1 MDKELAQKVK
11 ELCDTASGLTG
22 KERQDFLDQQCG
34 DDAELRHE
42 VETLLFS
49 FEETKVT
56 SPEEL
61 SKIAKSSDQKT
72 WKMDIDA
79 AESMP
84 AGGFVAGTVLDDRY
98 RIIGMLGKGGMG
110 EVYKA
115 EDLKIDQTVA
125 LKFLP
130 EELAVNEDALRRFV
144 GEVRNARRVSHENVC
159 RVFDIA
165 ETGGKQ
171 FISMEFIEG
180 DDLSVLLKRIGRV
193 PSERA
198 IEISQQICLGL
209 NAIHKAGILH
219 RDLKPAN
226 IIIDSS
232 GIAKITDFGIA
243 GIESEIH
250 GLETRVG
257 TPAYM
262 SPEQI
267 TGEDVTQKSDIYS
280 LGLLIYEIFTGKQ
293 AVEGNSIEELIEK
306 HQTANPTNASEF
318 VENIEP
324 VVERLINRCL
334 EKDPVD
340 RPDSAVQVALALPG
354 GNPLQVALEAGE
366 TPSPEMVA
374 AAPRK
379 GILKLSA
386 ALALVSSFIG
396 LFCLSLYFQANHTA
410 QSYAPLEKSPD
421 VLRERAKEI
430 LTKFGFSYPVVFAT
444 SDFKT
449 SVAYDQYQTK
459 TKFDDD
465 LERLRTGQPFGV
477 YFWYRQSSENPKITN
492 YYKIEENVPP
502 LATSES
508 AYVKLDVR
516 GRLVEL
522 LAVPSESDPQ
532 INEKRET
539 DWQKV
544 FTEAGLNLAKFQ
556 ETDSNAIPPVFAD
569 EKRSWTGTLADHKDI
584 SVRIEAAA
592 LNGEPVYFQVITPW
606 DADWS
611 NEGEINIGFRIRL
624 ILGILI
630 TLIGF
635 GGGSLLAYRHFVLKR
650 GDSKGAFKIS
660 VFVFLSLVIGFA
672 INANHFTELESEVS
686 VLVQI
691 FSLAI
696 AAGTM
701 VFVLYIAVEPLV
713 RRHWTDLLISWNRL
727 LAGDF
732 RDPMIGRDI
741 LIGAL
746 MGCFF
751 RLSFFLSGF
760 LRDLIEQKSLTID
773 IRQSL
778 TGLSGT
784 SELLEKLIV
793 YSATAPVV
801 MGFVILS
808 LLLIIYLLVKRKTA
822 ATILF
827 ALLFGTLNSAP
838 EIVSRGILPAL
849 LSFGMIV
856 GISLIVARVGLVA
869 MISTIIFHN
878 LLWSALTLDTTRFYF
893 VNTIVISVIGLG
905 VALYAFYISLGD
917 QNLFSEAVLKD

>member
-1 MDKELAQKVK
+1 MENDRSKKIK

-34 DDAELRHE
+34 DDAELRKE

-49 FEETKVT
+49 FEKTEVT
-56 SPEEL
+56 SPKEL
-61 SKIAKSSDQKT
+61 SNIAKSSGQKT
-72 WKMDIDA
+72 WKMDTGPGDA
-79 AESMP
+79 VA
-84 AGGFVAGTVLDDRY
+84 ADFVAGTVLDNRY

-115 EDLKIDQTVA
+115 EDLKIGQTVA

-130 EELAVNEDALRRFV
+130 EELALNEDALRRFV
-144 GEVRNARRVSHENVC
+144 GEVRNARQVSHENVC

-180 DDLSVLLKRIGRV
+180 DDLSVLLKRIGRI

-226 IIIDSS
+226 IIVDRN
-232 GIAKITDFGIA
+232 GTAKITDFGIA

-267 TGEDVTQKSDIYS
+267 TGEEVTQKSDIYS

-293 AVEGNSIEELIEK
+293 AVEGSSIEELIEK
-306 HQTANPTNASEF
+306 HQTASPTNASEF
-318 VENIEP
+318 VDNIEP

-334 EKDPVD
+334 EKDPPD
-340 RPDSAVQVALALPG
+340 RPASAVQVALALPG

-386 ALALVSSFIG
+386 ALALLSSFIG
-396 LFCLSLYFQANHTA
+396 LFFVSVYFQANHTA
-410 QSYAPLEKSPD
+410 QSYAPLEKSPE

-430 LTKFGFSYPVVFAT
+430 LTKFGFTYRAAFSI

-449 SVAYDQYQTK
+449 SVAYDQYQTR
-459 TKFDDD
+459 TEFDDD
-465 LERLRTGQPFGV
+465 LERLRAGQPFGV
-477 YFWYRQSSENPKITN
+477 YFWYRQSSEAPRIAN
-492 YYKIEENVPP
+492 YYKIEENNPP
-502 LATSES
+502 LTSPKS

-516 GRLVEL
+516 GRLVEMV
-522 LAVPSESDPQ
+522 AIPSESNLQ
-532 INEKRET
+532 SGISKQT
-539 DWQKV
+539 DWETV
-544 FTEAGLNLAKFQ
+544 FKEAGLKIQDF
-556 ETDSNAIPPVFAD
+556 EESSSKAIPPVFAD
-569 EKRSWTGTLADHKDI
+569 ERRSWTGTLADHKDI
-584 SVRIEAAA
+584 PIRIEAAA
-592 LNGEPVYFQVITPW
+592 LHGAPVYFQVITPW

-611 NEGEINIGFRIRL
+611 AQGEINIGFRIRL

-635 GGGSLLAYRHFVLKR
+635 GGGSLLAYRHYVLGR

-660 VFVFLSLVIGFA
+660 VFVFLSLSIGFA
-672 INANHFTELESEVS
+672 INATHFPALEPEVA
-686 VLVQI
+686 VLIQI

-696 AAGTM
+696 AAATM
-701 VFVLYIAVEPLV
+701 VFVLYIAAEPLV

-760 LRDLIEQKSLTID
+760 LRDLIEQKNLTID

-778 TGLSGT
+778 TGMSGT

-793 YSATAPVV
+793 YSVTAPVI

-808 LLLIIYLLVKRKTA
+808 LLLIIYLLVKRKAA

-827 ALLFGTLNSAP
+827 AVLFGTLNSAP
-838 EIVSRGILPAL
+838 EIVSRGIFPAL

-856 GISLIVARVGLVA
+856 GISLVVARVGLVA

-878 LLWSALTLDTTRFYF
+878 LLWSAITLDTTRFYF
-893 VNTIVISVIGLG
+893 VNTLVISAIGLG
-905 VALYAFYISLGD
+905 IALYAFYISLGD
-917 QNLFSEAVLKD
+917 QKLFSEAVLKD